1 MSAFSDRVGDDTV
14 CDMVIE
20 ESNPFF
26 GEIITLIFD
35 MLNLRAVWVIPVEM
49 TIGKLNKSLE
59 LEEEIWAKGIF

>member
-1 MSAFSDRVGDDTV
+1 
-14 CDMVIE
+14 MVIE
-20 ESNPFF
+20 ESNSFF
-26 GEIITLIFD
+26 GETITLIFD